1 MSSCGLASTPS
12 MLLVYRE
19 SPALTD
25 TPSLSNTCPGV
36 LPGQG
41 VSSNTT
47 TLSLVTEH
55 VLGVDPGPGLHQLG
69 QGAGVQPGRG
79 VVEGG
84 AALPVLDV
92 QVTLPTPG
100 TSVIMM
106 KTRW

>member
-41 VSSNTT
+41 VSNITT
-47 TLSLVTEH
+47 TLSLMLPMMSWVLTPAPASTSEVT
-55 VLGVDPGPGLHQLG
+55 VLVSSL
-69 QGAGVQPGRG
+69 
-79 VVEGG
+79 
-84 AALPVLDV
+84 AAA
-92 QVTLPTPG
+92 
-100 TSVIMM
+100 
-106 KTRW
+106 

>member
-1 MSSCGLASTPS
+1 

-41 VSSNTT
+41 VSHDTT
-47 TLSLVTEH
+47 SALSHVTYD
-55 VLGVDPGPGLHQLG
+55 VLGVDPCPGLHQRG
-69 QGAGVQPGRG
+69 HGAGVQPRRG

-84 AALPVLDV
+84 VALPVLDV
-92 QVTLPTPG
+92 QVTLPTPS
-100 TSVIMM
+100 TSVLM
-106 KTRW
+106 

>member
-36 LPGQG
+36 LPGHG
-41 VSSNTT
+41 VTSKTTTT

-55 VLGVDPGPGLHQLG
+55 VLGVDPGPGLHQRG
-69 QGAGVQPGRG
+69 HGAGVQPGRG

-92 QVTLPTPG
+92 QVTLPTPVQHNV
-100 TSVIMM
+100 T
-106 KTRW
+106 

>member
-41 VSSNTT
+41 VSYNTT
-47 TLSLVTEH
+47 TLSLMLPSMSWVLTPAPASTSEVT
-55 VLGVDPGPGLHQLG
+55 VLVSSL
-69 QGAGVQPGRG
+69 
-79 VVEGG
+79 
-84 AALPVLDV
+84 AAA
-92 QVTLPTPG
+92 
-100 TSVIMM
+100 
-106 KTRW
+106 